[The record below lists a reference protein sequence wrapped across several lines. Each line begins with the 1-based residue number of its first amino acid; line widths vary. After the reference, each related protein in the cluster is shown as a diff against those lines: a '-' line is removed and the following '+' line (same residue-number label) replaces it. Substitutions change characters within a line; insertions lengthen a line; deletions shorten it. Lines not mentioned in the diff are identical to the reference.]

1 MCLQVTLNDVSHKNK
16 KKTTLS
22 FNTLDHMVK
31 KIDEIQKIETASI
44 NLFLRSK
51 DFEEVRITNKKIGCK
66 LLKFAV
72 YDS

>member
-1 MCLQVTLNDVSHKNK
+1 MCADVG
-16 KKTTLS
+16 
-22 FNTLDHMVK
+22 FNTDFTAF
-31 KIDEIQKIETASI
+31 KIDEIQKIETTSI

-51 DFEEVRITNKKIGCK
+51 DFEEVGITNKKIGCK